1 MPDIA
6 PSHDARIVAQFT
18 RWAKPF
24 AELPIHAEAESM
36 AQTLA
41 ACAAGAGMSVLD
53 VACGPGIVACALA
66 QTGAQV
72 TAIDLT
78 PAMIEQARLRATRM
92 NVAVDYHIGDAQA
105 LPFQTASFDRVI
117 TRYSFHHMQ
126 VPGNVLSEMV
136 RVCRPGGRVIVI
148 DATPAP
154 ECQAGYD
161 QAETLRDPSH
171 TSALTLPQILSL
183 GAEAGLRPV
192 LTQQYRLES
201 RLQDQVAPE
210 DWAALNGLFAEDIA
224 GRQNRLGMGAWKAD
238 DGIHFYF
245 PISIVAWLKPEA

>member
-1 MPDIA
+1 MSDIA

-24 AELPIHAEAESM
+24 ADLPIHAEAQSM
-36 AQTLA
+36 AQTLL
-41 ACAAGAGMSVLD
+41 ACAVNTGMNVLD
-53 VACGPGIVACALA
+53 VACGPGIVACELA
-66 QTGAQV
+66 QAGAQV

-78 PAMIEQARLRATRM
+78 PAMIEQARLRAASM

-105 LPFQTASFDRVI
+105 LPFRAASFDRVV

-126 VPGNVLSEMV
+126 VPGNILAEMV
-136 RVCRPGGRVIVI
+136 RVCRPGGRIIVI

-171 TSALTLPQILSL
+171 TSALTLPQLLSL
-183 GAEAGLRPV
+183 GTDAGLQPL

-210 DWAALNGLFAEDIA
+210 DRSALNELFAEDIA
-224 GRQNRLGMGAWKAD
+224 GGQNRLGMGAWKAE

-245 PISIVAWLKPEA
+245 PISIAVWLKPEA